1 MGVHRFQVLCIPLKR
16 FEAANKRELDNQSF
30 HRYNKQTKVFDK
42 FLDAWASYCDGTQE
56 DAANMILFHMAKRF
70 PQSYVKNFD
79 MATSKQDKNVGPSR
93 VELPPEFISY
103 DGTNDIRWN
112 TKYGELV
119 KVRTHTSICVVLLF
133 SPPLYDM
140 LWCILI
146 IFSFFFFFHACAY
159 S

>member
-93 VELPPEFISY
+93 VELPPDFISY

-119 KVRTHTSICVVLLF
+119 KVRTHTSIFVVLLF
-133 SPPLYDM
+133 FFSLYDV
-140 LWCILI
+140 LWCILVI
-146 IFSFFFFFHACAY
+146 FFFSFHACAY